1 MATNE
6 RAIKQTGGESVSDKT
21 FELSLIALSL
31 FALLWIV
38 LGGIF
43 GLLGITWVIITGLVA
58 WIIGGGTL
66 LYFWGKNYMS
76 RV

>member
-1 MATNE
+1 M
-6 RAIKQTGGESVSDKT
+6 SDKT

>member
-1 MATNE
+1 M
-6 RAIKQTGGESVSDKT
+6 SDKT
-21 FELSLIALSL
+21 FELSLIALSI

-43 GLLGITWVIITGLVA
+43 GLLDITWLIITGLIL
-58 WIIGGGTL
+58 WIVGGGTL

>member
-1 MATNE
+1 M
-6 RAIKQTGGESVSDKT
+6 SDKA
-21 FELSLIALSL
+21 FELSLVALSL

-43 GLLGITWVIITGLVA
+43 GPLGVTWVIITGLIA

>member
-1 MATNE
+1 M
-6 RAIKQTGGESVSDKT
+6 SDKT
-21 FELSLIALSL
+21 FELSLIVLSL
-31 FALLWIV
+31 IALLWIV

-43 GLLGITWVIITGLVA
+43 GLLGITWVIITSLVV

-76 RV
+76 RI

>member
-1 MATNE
+1 M
-6 RAIKQTGGESVSDKT
+6 SDKT

-31 FALLWIV
+31 LALLWIV

>member
-1 MATNE
+1 M
-6 RAIKQTGGESVSDKT
+6 SDKT

-31 FALLWIV
+31 VALLWIV
-38 LGGIF
+38 LGGVF
-43 GLLGITWVIITGLVA
+43 GLLGITWVIITGLLA

>member
-1 MATNE
+1 M
-6 RAIKQTGGESVSDKT
+6 SDKT

-31 FALLWIV
+31 LALLWIV
-38 LGGIF
+38 LGGVF

>member
-1 MATNE
+1 MAANE
-6 RAIKQTGGESVSDKT
+6 TSVKQTGGESMRDKT

-31 FALLWIV
+31 IALLWIV
-38 LGGIF
+38 LGSIF

-58 WIIGGGTL
+58 WIIGGGAL

>member
-1 MATNE
+1 M
-6 RAIKQTGGESVSDKT
+6 SDKT
-21 FELSLIALSL
+21 FELSLITLSL
-31 FALLWIV
+31 IALLWIV

-43 GLLGITWVIITGLVA
+43 GILSITWVIITGLAV

-76 RV
+76 RI

>member
-1 MATNE
+1 M
-6 RAIKQTGGESVSDKT
+6 SDKT

-31 FALLWIV
+31 IALLWIM

-43 GLLGITWVIITGLVA
+43 GILNITWVIITGLVI

-66 LYFWGKNYMS
+66 LYFWGRNYMS
-76 RV
+76 QI

>member
-1 MATNE
+1 M
-6 RAIKQTGGESVSDKT
+6 SDKT
-21 FELSLIALSL
+21 FEFSLVALS
-31 FALLWIV
+31 FIAPLWIV

-43 GLLGITWVIITGLVA
+43 GVLSIIWVIITGLVV

>member
-1 MATNE
+1 M
-6 RAIKQTGGESVSDKT
+6 SDKT

-31 FALLWIV
+31 IALLWIM

-43 GLLGITWVIITGLVA
+43 GILNITWAVITGLVI

-66 LYFWGKNYMS
+66 LYFWGRNYMS
-76 RV
+76 QI

>member
-1 MATNE
+1 MAANE
-6 RAIKQTGGESVSDKT
+6 EPIKQPGGESMSDKT

-31 FALLWIV
+31 IALLWIM

-43 GLLGITWVIITGLVA
+43 RLLDITWVIIIGLAA
-58 WIIGGGTL
+58 WIGGGGAL
-66 LYFWGKNYMS
+66 LYFWGKDYMS